1 MMSNA
6 TYMAGVIITIC
17 IAATIIIT
25 VIAVCLSRK
34 VDELERKVH
43 DLSLKFSNTDGRFEG
58 LAEAISRK
66 SALANN
72 RIDDVERKFARTVV
86 WVEGLTGKTIKGVD
100 VGVA

>member
-1 MMSNA
+1 MSNA

-25 VIAVCLSRK
+25 VIAACLSKK

-58 LAEAISRK
+58 LAEAINRK
-66 SALANN
+66 TALANN
-72 RIDDVERKFARTVV
+72 RIDDVERKFARTVG
-86 WVEGLTGKTIKGVD
+86 WVEGLTWRTIKGVE
-100 VGVA
+100 VK

>member
-1 MMSNA
+1 MSNA
-6 TYMAGVIITIC
+6 SYMAGVIITIC
-17 IAATIIIT
+17 IVAAIAITII
-25 VIAVCLSRK
+25 AMMLSRK

-72 RIDDVERKFARTVV
+72 RIDDVERKLARTVG
-86 WVEGLTGKTIKGVD
+86 WVDGLMGRTIKGVE
-100 VGVA
+100 VK